1 MTKEE
6 AEAAGVTPDRILD
19 KDAVTG
25 TTVTNKT
32 DGADSKTD
40 SAKTDTSKPDSGKK
54 DNKQS

>member
-1 MTKEE
+1 M
-6 AEAAGVTPDRILD
+6 
-19 KDAVTG
+19 TG

>member
-1 MTKEE
+1 M
-6 AEAAGVTPDRILD
+6 
-19 KDAVTG
+19 TG

-32 DGADSKTD
+32 DGTDSKTD